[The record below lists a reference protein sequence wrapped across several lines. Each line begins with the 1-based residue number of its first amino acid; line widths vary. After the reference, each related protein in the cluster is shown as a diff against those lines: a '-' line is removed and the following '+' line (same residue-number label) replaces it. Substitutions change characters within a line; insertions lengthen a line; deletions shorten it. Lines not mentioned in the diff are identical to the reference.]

1 MTLSR
6 RDRLFEQHFRRKLSE
21 WDYTSPWPGVVVCLA
36 LAAIAY
42 IVQTLPFPPFTL
54 SGGQHPLEA
63 VLLAL
68 LLGLILRNTIPAT
81 ARLRPGADFVLKKL
95 LPAGIVLLGARLDF
109 YDLLRV
115 GLRVLIG
122 ATILIG
128 LIILVTRFLA
138 ARFHVGEKQGLL
150 IAVGTAIC
158 GNSAIVATAPVIDAK
173 EEDIVISLTAISLL
187 GAFAMLVFPFAGA
200 LLRLDP
206 AVYGEWCG
214 LAIHATPQVIA
225 AGFSHPTDGQTAGE
239 IATIVKLT
247 RISLLGPAVF
257 VVGAIYGRS
266 RQKDTVVVG
275 PQVNYRQ
282 LLPTFI
288 LVFIAMALLRTLGMF
303 PEVTL
308 HMTDRFIF
316 GAGSRTFDLASVLS
330 EAGKWIITA
339 AMAAVGLLTQF
350 RSLKSGGAG
359 PFLLGL
365 ASAVLLALTALLY
378 ASWQ

>member
-1 MTLSR
+1 MSLSR
-6 RDRLFEQHFRRKLSE
+6 KDRLFEQRFRAKLSE
-21 WDYTSPWPGVVVCLA
+21 WDYSSPWPGAAVCLA

-42 IVQTLPFPPFTL
+42 LVQTLPFPPFTL

-68 LLGLILRNTIPAT
+68 LLGLILRNAFPAT

-122 ATILIG
+122 ATILIA
-128 LIILVTRFLA
+128 LVIVITRLLA
-138 ARFHVGEKQGLL
+138 GRLHVGAKQGLL

-158 GNSAIVATAPVIDAK
+158 GNSAIVATAPVIEAK

-187 GAFAMLVFPFAGA
+187 GAIAMLAFPFAGA
-200 LLRLDP
+200 LLHLTP

-239 IATIVKLT
+239 IATIVKLM

-257 VVGAIYGRS
+257 VIGALYGRS
-266 RQKDTVVVG
+266 RKDTVVVG

-316 GAGSRTFDLASVLS
+316 GAGSRTFDLAGVLS
-330 EAGKWIITA
+330 EAGKWVITA

-359 PFLLGL
+359 PFLVGL
-365 ASAVLLALTALLY
+365 ASAVLLALAALLY